1 MTHKIG
7 DSEGHRGEALHFGAE
22 DVSDHQQWLPRLC
35 SKLQLPPWIVVLSV
49 WCFHTCSPKV
59 LSFHRSNIFYILDQL
74 FQYLFSIG
82 PLFQYLFIGPL
93 FQYLLFWTNCSN
105 NDSAKN
111 IAAPLW
117 FLPRRT
123 LSKNIVIPKG
133 CNVLCWNIQS
143 QRFVLNLKTKVSK
156 FWWRTHVLFI
166 RWGETL
172 FRSILYSVS
181 TEKKNFS
188 KMLDRWMWDITFCMS
203 SVTDD
208 GEAFKWE
215 WKRYHW
221 NPNACGRPS
230 LLFPMK
236 QNKKLWK
243 GAKYI
248 LCRSKIFPREKV
260 IWLEVLQSP
269 PSAPKILK
277 QSHYDGSPPPA
288 RPLISISY

>member
-1 MTHKIG
+1 M
-7 DSEGHRGEALHFGAE
+7 
-22 DVSDHQQWLPRLC
+22 
-35 SKLQLPPWIVVLSV
+35 
-49 WCFHTCSPKV
+49 
-59 LSFHRSNIFYILDQL
+59 
-74 FQYLFSIG
+74 
-82 PLFQYLFIGPL
+82 
-93 FQYLLFWTNCSN
+93 

-123 LSKNIVIPKG
+123 LSMNIVIPKG

-156 FWWRTHVLFI
+156 FWWGTHVLFI

-188 KMLDRWMWDITFCMS
+188 KMPDGWLWDIIFCMS

-248 LCRSKIFPREKV
+248 LCRSKIFQRE
-260 IWLEVLQSP
+260 
-269 PSAPKILK
+269 
-277 QSHYDGSPPPA
+277 
-288 RPLISISY
+288 